1 MPFDV
6 RDFPG
11 VPPEDKAANRRNRQ
25 VVAAWLFT
33 ICGMILVMIV
43 LGGATRLTGS
53 GLSIMEWAPFRAY
66 CPRAATRNGSGCS
79 SFTRKSRNIG
89 CFMPASDSTIF
100 VGSSGLSGFT
110 GFGEG
115 S

>member
-43 LGGATRLTGS
+43 LGLMLTTGRLRS
-53 GLSIMEWAPFRAY
+53 LFL
-66 CPRAATRNGSGCS
+66 
-79 SFTRKSRNIG
+79 K
-89 CFMPASDSTIF
+89 
-100 VGSSGLSGFT
+100 
-110 GFGEG
+110 
-115 S
+115 